1 VATDDEAPLSS
12 LLAVLVGGQRSNVL
26 SPGRLKGFARVGF
39 RLLGL
44 WMLLA
49 LHAG

>member
-1 VATDDEAPLSS
+1 MSS

-26 SPGRLKGFARVGF
+26 SPSRLKDIARVGF
-39 RLLGL
+39 PPVLGL

>member
-1 VATDDEAPLSS
+1 MTKSPVEPAP
-12 LLAVLVGGQRSNVL
+12 VLVSGQRSNVL
-26 SPGRLKGFARVGF
+26 APGRLKRFARVGF